1 MDEAEIVVIFV
12 GGKPAKMNWVEEYH
26 TDVALAKPPLMLKSG
41 KEKDFR
47 EN

>member
-1 MDEAEIVVIFV
+1 MDETLIKVVSV